1 MGRGPNFCPNCNK
14 DKEGVDTHF
23 IPNYLTLRALN

>member
-1 MGRGPNFCPNCNK
+1 MGRDPNFCPNCNK

-23 IPNYLTLRALN
+23 IPGHIYAL